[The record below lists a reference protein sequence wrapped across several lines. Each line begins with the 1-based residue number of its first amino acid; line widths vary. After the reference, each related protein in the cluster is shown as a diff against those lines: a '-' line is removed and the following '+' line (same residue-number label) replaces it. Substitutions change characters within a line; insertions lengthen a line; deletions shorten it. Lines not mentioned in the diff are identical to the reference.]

1 MLVDTDV
8 FIWFLRGNTKAA
20 RALELLDS
28 ISISAVTY
36 IELVQGMRN
45 NKELRVLRSCIK
57 DLNIEILP
65 INELIS
71 MRASFYIEEY
81 FLSHNI
87 RLADA
92 LIAATAVLNGKDLLT
107 GNAKHYKM
115 IKDLGIK
122 KFRSS

>member
-8 FIWFLRGNTKAA
+8 FIWFLRGNSKAA
-20 RALELLDS
+20 KTLELLDNIF
-28 ISISAVTY
+28 ISTVTY

-45 NKELRVLRSCIK
+45 NEELRVLRSSVK
-57 DLNIEILP
+57 ELNIEIFP

-92 LIAATAVLNGKDLLT
+92 LIAATAVLHGKDLLT
-107 GNAKHYKM
+107 GNSKHYKM

-122 KFRSS
+122 RFRSS